1 MFGEYRYKYEEW
13 FKYLTSICL
22 NVTDACNLKCK
33 YCFVA
38 QHPNFMD
45 IQVAKDAV
53 DWLHNNMLEKRKL
66 GIYEKCSINFFG
78 GEPMLLYDKI
88 IQPTVEYCEEKYP
101 NDFDF
106 GMTTNGTLLDDE
118 KIKWFS
124 DHRFS
129 LLLSIDGAKD
139 TQDFNRPCQD
149 ESKSSFDMVYKNIP
163 TLLQYFPNI
172 TFRSTIDQESVEH
185 TFENY
190 IFAEKAGF
198 RNIFM
203 MPNGRERW
211 SQESINILTGEVE
224 KIFGYIQEQYLSGD
238 TPIGCSVIDDT
249 FKDVIDQSKI
259 MVGMNYAPD
268 LNAVKNVMR
277 CGLGT
282 SSGSI
287 GYNGDIYGCQEQDSK
302 GVGASQFYIGNI
314 YDGGIDVK
322 LHDVLLKKYA
332 YSGRNK
338 CENREICYNCFLR
351 TICQRNT
358 CPSSSI
364 DCFNDP
370 SIVAEIHCIW
380 RNALFFNALRV
391 YYYLYSQNIPA
402 FNNYIY
408 NLTNENNNFCNN
420 CQGCNN
426 QNS

>member
-1 MFGEYRYKYEEW
+1 MFDQYKYKYEES

-38 QHPNFMD
+38 QHPNFMEFK
-45 IQVAKDAV
+45 VAQDAA
-53 DWLHNNMLEKRKL
+53 DWLYNNMLAKRKL

-88 IQPTVEYCEEKYP
+88 IKPLVEYCEKEYP
-101 NDFDF
+101 DGFDF

-118 KIKWFS
+118 KIEWFAN
-124 DHRFS
+124 HNFH
-129 LLLSIDGAKD
+129 LLLSIDGAKE

-149 ESKSSFDMVYKNIP
+149 ETKSSFDMIYKNIP

-190 IFAEKAGF
+190 IFAEKMGF
-198 RNIFM
+198 KSIFM
-203 MPNGRERW
+203 MPNGREKW
-211 SQESINILTGEVE
+211 SQKNINILTSEVE
-224 KIFGYIQEQYLSGD
+224 KIFGYIQEQYLNGGM
-238 TPIGCSVIDDT
+238 PINCSVIDDT

-259 MVGMNYAPD
+259 MLNINYAPD

-282 SSGSI
+282 TSGSV

-314 YDGGIDVK
+314 YEGGIDTE
-322 LHDVLLKKYA
+322 LHDALLKKYA
-332 YSGRNK
+332 FSGRNK

-391 YYYLYSQNIPA
+391 YYYLYNQNVPA
-402 FNNYIY
+402 FHNYLY
-408 NLTNENNNFCNN
+408 HLQNEGNNFCNG